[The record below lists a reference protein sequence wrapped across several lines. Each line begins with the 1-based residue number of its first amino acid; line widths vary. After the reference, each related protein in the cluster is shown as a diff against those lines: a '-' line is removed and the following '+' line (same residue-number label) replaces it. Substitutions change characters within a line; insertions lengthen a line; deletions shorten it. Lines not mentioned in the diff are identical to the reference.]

1 MNLLIEK
8 VYKIS
13 KNNENIMN
21 KFQNLYSRLIKKR
34 NLTKREAVLY
44 ILNIFSESN
53 FKDLNFK
60 ATNDLQQN
68 LLKAMQY

>member
-1 MNLLIEK
+1 
-8 VYKIS
+8 
-13 KNNENIMN
+13 MN